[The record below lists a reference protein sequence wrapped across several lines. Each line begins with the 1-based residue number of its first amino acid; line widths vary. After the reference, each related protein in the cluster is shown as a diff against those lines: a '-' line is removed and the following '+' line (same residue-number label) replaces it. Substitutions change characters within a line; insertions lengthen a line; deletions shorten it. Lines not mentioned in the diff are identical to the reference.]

1 MGRHRLSTVASTRAT
16 GYAVEFVWC
25 KCYHHQKVA
34 DLEALIE
41 AGKGNT
47 PLTNQP
53 ALALD

>member
-1 MGRHRLSTVASTRAT
+1 MDRHRLPTVARAT
-16 GYAVEFVWC
+16 GYAVVFVWC